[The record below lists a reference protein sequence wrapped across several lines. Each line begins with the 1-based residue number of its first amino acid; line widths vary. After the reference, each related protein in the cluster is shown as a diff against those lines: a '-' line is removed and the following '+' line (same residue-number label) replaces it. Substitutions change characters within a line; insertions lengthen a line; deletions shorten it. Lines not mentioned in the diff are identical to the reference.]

1 LRDEMAK
8 QDAPRITLDDADGW
22 RLHAVWSRSGK
33 RLGVSVSTV
42 TWRDIQQMELRRE
55 QVQELIDFL
64 VETLA
69 APPSSA

>member
-1 LRDEMAK
+1 MRK
-8 QDAPRITLDDADGW
+8 SGTPRITLDDADGR

-42 TWRDIQQMELRRE
+42 TWRDFEQMELRPD

-64 VETLA
+64 LETNPA
-69 APPSSA
+69 AGATDQPR